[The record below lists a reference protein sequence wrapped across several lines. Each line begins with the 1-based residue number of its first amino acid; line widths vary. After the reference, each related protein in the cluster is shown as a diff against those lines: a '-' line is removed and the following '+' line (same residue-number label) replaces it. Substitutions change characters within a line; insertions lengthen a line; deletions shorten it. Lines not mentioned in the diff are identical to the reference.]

1 MHQERLLNQTLY
13 AKVNGKRPVGQPR
26 KKWLSWVEPFK
37 TLSKRNAVCV
47 GTGTKRGDGLI

>member
-26 KKWLSWVEPFK
+26 KKWLSWVNPLRLCPTEMQSVLVLERK
-37 TLSKRNAVCV
+37 E
-47 GTGTKRGDGLI
+47 GTA